1 MRDHVSSDPTDCVPH
16 LGKLTVNFVFKN
28 WIEHASLFGSECV
41 LAHAHMYDAPYA
53 ACCLMMLVGWN
64 DADCLLS
71 LFFESSLARSS
82 VPIMRDGC

>member
-16 LGKLTVNFVFKN
+16 LGKVTVNFVSKN

-53 ACCLMMLVGWN
+53 A
-64 DADCLLS
+64 A
-71 LFFESSLARSS
+71 
-82 VPIMRDGC
+82 